1 MMKTKSVGALT
12 MRGFMICLH
21 QMHDFMPWFGP
32 NLRGIETILE
42 AMADSKLNTL
52 LFEYEAYFPWSG
64 GNRRICASNAFSE
77 TDIAAI
83 QSMAKERGIEII
95 PLVQVLGHVYHI
107 LIHPEYAACAED
119 SGIPQQLCPLSKE
132 TRTLARQLIDDIIR
146 LHPGLRYIHLGG
158 DECEQLGHCPRCA
171 AYAKEHGLAE
181 LFLSYMR
188 FVTDYAL
195 SNGVTPI
202 LWHDIALRHPECLA
216 EFDERVIF
224 EFWNYG
230 DASHGSPEIPFRK
243 LLGTIPAN
251 RVIVSPGARAEKQHG
266 ALHHS
271 AALVEANIREM
282 NALAT
287 DAGALGTILTD
298 WPDTGCSFFD
308 SFYALRV
315 QGAASSGQS
324 NSYLFRREYAERVF
338 GVSAPELPAYLDSIA
353 GLTAF
358 APGFQ
363 SWQRH
368 PLNRYD
374 RAPYDFDQLLRD
386 VLCDYAECNGEYRL
400 YELIARWKSVQYFA
414 EMLAACQPG
423 CRQNETEFAWYSLLA
438 ELTEM
443 FLLMELGVLKECF
456 VRKYFDKVSDEILVR
471 FQSRE
476 FLRRALTLRDKAE
489 ADFRTFYK
497 PYTSEECLDRYCKML
512 FNQGL
517 KDGLQKLLESPD
529 EVNWTRGN

>member
-32 NLRGIETILE
+32 NLRGIETILD

-195 SNGVTPI
+195 SKGVTPI
-202 LWHDIALRHPECLA
+202 LWHDIALRHTECLA

>member
-1 MMKTKSVGALT
+1 MTETKSDGALS

-21 QMHDFMPWFGP
+21 QMHDFMPGFGP
-32 NLRGIETILE
+32 NLRGIETILD
-42 AMADSKLNTL
+42 AMAESKLNTL

-64 GNRRICASNAFSE
+64 ENRRICASDAFSE
-77 TDIAAI
+77 ADIAAI

-119 SGIPQQLCPLSKE
+119 PQIPQQLCPLSE
-132 TRTLARQLIDDIIR
+132 EARTLARQLIDDTIR

-171 AYAKEHGLAE
+171 AYAKEHGLAK

-195 SNGVTPI
+195 SKGVTPI

-230 DASHGSPEIPFRK
+230 DASHGSPEIPFRQ
-243 LLGTIPAN
+243 LLKTIPAN

-282 NALAT
+282 NALAAE
-287 DAGALGTILTD
+287 AGALGSILTD

-315 QGAASSGQS
+315 QGAVSSGHTDSFQ
-324 NSYLFRREYAERVF
+324 FRREYAERVF
-338 GVSAPELPAYLDSIA
+338 GMSAPELPAYLDSIA

-363 SWQRH
+363 SWQKS
-368 PLNRYD
+368 LNRYD
-374 RAPYDFDQLLRD
+374 RTPYNFGELLRG
-386 VLCDYAECNGEYRL
+386 VLRDYAECNGEYRL
-400 YELIARWKSVQYFA
+400 YELVARWKSVQFFG
-414 EMLAACQPG
+414 EMLAECRPYCQ
-423 CRQNETEFAWYSLLA
+423 RNETEFVWYRLLA

-456 VRKYFDKVSDEILVR
+456 VRKYFDKVSDEILAR

-476 FLRRALTLRDKAE
+476 FLRRALTLWDRAE
-489 ADFRTFYK
+489 ADFRAFYS
-497 PYTSEECLDRYCKML
+497 PYTREESLNRYCQML
-512 FNQGL
+512 FNPVL
-517 KDGLQKLLESPD
+517 KDGLQKLLESPV
-529 EVNWTRGN
+529 EVNWTRDF

>member
-1 MMKTKSVGALT
+1 MMKKKSDGALT

-21 QMHDFMPWFGP
+21 QMHDFTPWFGP
-32 NLRGIETILE
+32 NLRGIETVLD

-52 LFEYEAYFPWSG
+52 LFEYEAFFPWSG
-64 GNRRICASNAFSE
+64 GNRRICASDAFSE

-83 QSMAKERGIEII
+83 RSMADKRGIEII

-119 SGIPQQLCPLSKE
+119 PEIPQQLCPLSEE
-132 TRTLARQLIDDIIR
+132 TRTLARQLIDDTIR

-171 AYAKEHGLAE
+171 AYAREHGLAK

-195 SNGVTPI
+195 SRGVTPI

-230 DASHGSPEIPFRK
+230 DASHGSPEIPLRQ
-243 LLGTIPAN
+243 LLETIPAN

-271 AALVEANIREM
+271 TALVEANIREM
-282 NALAT
+282 NALA
-287 DAGALGTILTD
+287 AESGALGTILTD

-308 SFYALRV
+308 SLYALRV
-315 QGAASSGQS
+315 QGAASSGQTGS
-324 NSYLFRREYAERVF
+324 FPFRREYAERVF
-338 GVSAPELPAYLDSIA
+338 GISAPELPAYLDSIA

-374 RAPYDFDQLLRD
+374 RAPYNFGQLLRG
-386 VLCDYAECNGEYRL
+386 VLRDYAECDGEYRM
-400 YELIARWKSVQYFA
+400 YELVARWKSVQCFA
-414 EMLAACQPG
+414 EMLKE
-423 CRQNETEFAWYSLLA
+423 CRQDCRRNETEFDWYCLLA
-438 ELTEM
+438 ELTEA
-443 FLLMELGVLKECF
+443 FLLMELGVRKECF
-456 VRKYFDKVSDEILVR
+456 VRKYFDQVSDEILER
-471 FQSRE
+471 FQSRD
-476 FLRRALTLRDKAE
+476 FLRRALVLMDKAE
-489 ADFRTFYK
+489 ADFRAFHQ
-497 PYTSEECLDRYCKML
+497 PYTNEKCLDRYCQML
-512 FNQGL
+512 FSREL
-517 KDGLQKLLESPD
+517 KDGLQKLLNAPAEI
-529 EVNWTRGN
+529 NWTRDF

>member
-1 MMKTKSVGALT
+1 MKTKSVGALT

-32 NLRGIETILE
+32 NLRGIETILD

-195 SNGVTPI
+195 SKGVTPI

>member
-1 MMKTKSVGALT
+1 MTETKSDGALS

-21 QMHDFMPWFGP
+21 QMHDFMPGFGP
-32 NLRGIETILE
+32 NLRGIETILD

-195 SNGVTPI
+195 SKGVTPI

>member
-32 NLRGIETILE
+32 NLRGIETILD

-195 SNGVTPI
+195 SKGVTPI

>member
-1 MMKTKSVGALT
+1 MKTKSVGALT

-32 NLRGIETILE
+32 NLRGIETILD

-195 SNGVTPI
+195 SKGVTPI

-315 QGAASSGQS
+315 QGAASSDQS

>member
-1 MMKTKSVGALT
+1 MKTKSVGALT

-32 NLRGIETILE
+32 NLRGIETILD

-195 SNGVTPI
+195 SKGVTPI

-529 EVNWTRGN
+529 EVKWTRGN